1 MRRPSSPSS
10 QQRTSPERQLFDPPS
25 NVQNSLVKPSSLS
38 LQQAT
43 LLQPSHEDSYLVQF
57 TFAEL
62 LEAQRWADTLKEEG
76 YVTSLNFVK
85 KEDQP
90 IHLRVGH
97 FASIAEA
104 TQFVDDFKTQELH
117 GLVLKGPR

>member
-1 MRRPSSPSS
+1 VKTVLSP
-10 QQRTSPERQLFDPPS
+10 QRTTPRQS
-25 NVQNSLVKPSSLS
+25 
-38 LQQAT
+38 
-43 LLQPSHEDSYLVQF
+43 SHEDSYLVQF

-62 LEAQRWADTLKEEG
+62 LEAQRWVDTLKEEG

-97 FASIAEA
+97 FASISEA
-104 TQFVDDFKTQELH
+104 TQFVDDFKAQGLH
-117 GLVLKGPR
+117 GLVLKGSK